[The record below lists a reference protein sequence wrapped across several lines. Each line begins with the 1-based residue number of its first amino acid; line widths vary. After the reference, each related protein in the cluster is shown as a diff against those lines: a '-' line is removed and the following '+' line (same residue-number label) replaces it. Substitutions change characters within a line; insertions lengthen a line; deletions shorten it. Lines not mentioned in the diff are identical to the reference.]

1 MLEKYK
7 SISLGSLPENTK
19 CVNPD
24 RGYKE
29 LSLDEPA
36 IAVMTDHRLEKANM
50 CLANK
55 SIDRAMKQMAE
66 NNTNMLLVTNEDQ
79 VVIGLITSADISG
92 EKPIQ
97 YVQETGKTRDQ
108 LCVRHLMTP
117 IKSLPVME
125 ISKILDSSIGDVL
138 HTLNEIGS
146 EFILVSSLQDGVPAI
161 RGIFSARSI
170 ARSLKIFFD
179 PSPGAKTFAEFT
191 KALHGSVLTH

>member
-1 MLEKYK
+1 MLEKFK
-7 SISLGSLPENTK
+7 SIRLSALPNSPR
-19 CVNPD
+19 CVSPD

-36 IAVMTDHRLEKANM
+36 IAVMTDHRLEQAHM
-50 CLANK
+50 CLGDK

-66 NNTNMLLVTNEDQ
+66 NNTNLLLVTNDDQ

-97 YVQETGKTRDQ
+97 YVQETHKTRDQ
-108 LCVRHLMTP
+108 VRVRHLMTG
-117 IKSLPVME
+117 IKDIPTME
-125 ISKILDSSIGDVL
+125 IRNVLDSNIGDVL
-138 HTLNEIGS
+138 HTLNEIGT
-146 EFILVSSLQDGVPAI
+146 EFMLVSSLQDGEPAI
-161 RGIFSARSI
+161 RGIFSARNI

-179 PSPGAKTFAEFT
+179 PSPSAKSFADFT